1 MLPQAALVRAKTAIE
16 SLYDASCDVI
26 EHRKVTRAD
35 HTTGFEDVTVHKDV
49 PCRLSFSSIPTT
61 SPDDNMASS
70 LNQTTKLF
78 ASPEVAI
85 APGSKIVV
93 TQAGKTVEYRSS
105 GQPTAH
111 ATHQEINLE
120 IFKGW
125 S

>member
-1 MLPQAALVRAKTAIE
+1 MLSQAALVRARAAIE

-26 EHRKVTRAD
+26 EHQKVTRED
-35 HTTGFEDVTVHKDV
+35 HTTGFEDVKVHEGE
-49 PCRLSFSSIPTT
+49 PCRLSFSSIPVT

-78 ASPEVAI
+78 ISPDVTI
-85 APGSKIVV
+85 MPGSKIVV
-93 TQAGKTVEYRSS
+93 TQADKTVEYKSS

-111 ATHQEINLE
+111 ITHQEINLE